1 MDETRDTTIARDA
14 YSETFRRVSD
24 NPAAVA
30 AKGSTLTLTT
40 LLGHTETWVV
50 KTIRVDGRDTSF
62 LQRIDGAGG
71 MRLVLPP
78 EVVGAIA
85 RQRDT
90 ITGIV
95 RRKGAMKAAETR
107 REKRGR

>member
-1 MDETRDTTIARDA
+1 MQKRWPRNGG
-14 YSETFRRVSD
+14 D

-62 LQRIDGAGG
+62 LQRIDGQGG

-78 EVVGAIA
+78 EVVSAIA

-90 ITGIV
+90 ITSV
-95 RRKGAMKAAETR
+95 MRRKGAKKAAETR
-107 REKRGR
+107 AEKKRQG